1 MFDEGRDIMTI
12 GERIRKRREQLHF
25 GLTELAD
32 KVNIS
37 KQALYKYEND
47 IVTNIPSNKIEELAK
62 ALQTTPA
69 YLMGWDEEI
78 LPTDTILPVFDQADE
93 HLLKIIE
100 YYKDATPEA
109 RSVAE
114 NLLKLSRQEP

>member
-1 MFDEGRDIMTI
+1 MTI
-12 GERIRKRREQLHF
+12 GERIRNRREQLHF